1 MRPRNGAPL
10 RSKPRPNIWHLH
22 RASETGGWIWK
33 VADTRL
39 IGRDVQALARSFF
52 CEGDWHGDCSTRPTG
67 AVKWHPRGEIPSMD
81 LGTGSSHLPLHCDLP
96 GPSAIH
102 PALTNRRGKQTQP
115 RRQPPTFFPS
125 NAAPEPLKAKSP
137 HRSEMTPTCLP
148 GCYPSTGKERDLYK
162 PSRLLCT
169 AFSSLPSAVA
179 ADFPFRLLS
188 YCAGHDLFETLS
200 MKTAVTGVGPEKCI
214 SKAFTVFV
222 HCQKASYSHSHS
234 HSHEST

>member
-1 MRPRNGAPL
+1 MDGLVIENQRKASVVDAQNPVSKQRHECKTAAQHYYSISRHETVLFWQLKPWLFVERLNFFYLRSAGKKSARREMRPRNGAPL

-115 RRQPPTFFPS
+115 RRQPPTFFS
-125 NAAPEPLKAKSP
+125 IKRCS
-137 HRSEMTPTCLP
+137 
-148 GCYPSTGKERDLYK
+148 
-162 PSRLLCT
+162 
-169 AFSSLPSAVA
+169 
-179 ADFPFRLLS
+179 
-188 YCAGHDLFETLS
+188 
-200 MKTAVTGVGPEKCI
+200 
-214 SKAFTVFV
+214 
-222 HCQKASYSHSHS
+222 
-234 HSHEST
+234 